1 MHIMQPVHVHS
12 LLSIGLHVRERD
24 LLMER
29 LRNLEDEG
37 KAVKDSLVQ
46 LVTEKA
52 ATNKALTLENQ
63 RLRQKVLSHDGH
75 MTVT

>member
-1 MHIMQPVHVHS
+1 
-12 LLSIGLHVRERD
+12 
-24 LLMER
+24 MER

-63 RLRQKVLSHDGH
+63 RLRQKVLSHDYH